1 MAKFTVTNKTKKQRI
16 KDAIITILESG
27 QTNWDVIRK
36 TIIADSS
43 LNAYPA
49 EFKRIEKEL
58 IEENIIDLNT

>member
-36 TIIADSS
+36 TIIADSG